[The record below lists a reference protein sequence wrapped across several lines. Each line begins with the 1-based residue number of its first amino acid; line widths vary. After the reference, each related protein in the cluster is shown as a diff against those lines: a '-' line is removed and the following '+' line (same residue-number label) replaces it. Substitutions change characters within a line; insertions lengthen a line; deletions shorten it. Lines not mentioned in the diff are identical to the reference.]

1 MGLFSFLYDDTNKR
15 KRAIAYPGFHD
26 YLETVSGSA
35 KTEFTVDMDIDD
47 NHVIDVSIDGRDQP
61 IEGELPGANWVRD
74 SATNKITVAE
84 SLSEGKVFKA
94 RIYLK

>member
-35 KTEFTVDMDIDD
+35 KTEFTLDMNIDD
-47 NHVIDVSIDGRDQP
+47 NHAIDISIDGRDQP
-61 IEGELPGANWVRD
+61 IEGDPGNWTRD
-74 SATNKITVAE
+74 SSTNKIIVAE